1 MGIRHS
7 LSLLYEGRK
16 KQYATGEILEGAF
29 SRRNLSQDMS
39 TQLTRIRRQGEKE
52 DKMNKFTKKI
62 LSVVMALA
70 MILSTMTVTFA
81 EDAKTIQVT
90 MTIER
95 LTIGQGFLVEPIT
108 VEVEAGEGEEGPTVK
123 DVLEKVAQECN
134 IYLNSSI
141 EQSGYSLNSISYAD
155 TGVLNIPQ
163 KILDM
168 PSIDVNYGEGA
179 NYHYDAPTNTSIN
192 ALFEDERKLGSFSY
206 NDMAGWM
213 YVLNNSSNVSG
224 MGSQPVNDGDV
235 VRVQFSVYGYGVDL
249 GFESYYDNIETLQL
263 ANKDKLI
270 KQVAG
275 VDAEGEYKDARAAA
289 MEVLEKYDATQEE
302 VNQALADLGY
312 VEETTEPEKTQPATT
327 EEQTTIAP
335 TTGQITT
342 SVKLARAKINK
353 LTNVKKYKVKIKV
366 NKVTGANGYQYRYAI
381 NKKFK
386 KSKVKITTKRTFTTK
401 KLSKNVRC
409 YVKVRAY
416 VKVNGKRNFGKW
428 SKVKSI
434 KVKK

>member
-52 DKMNKFTKKI
+52 DKMNKLTKKI
-62 LSVVMALA
+62 LSVVVAMA

-123 DVLEKVAQECN
+123 DVLEKVAQERD
-134 IYLNSSI
+134 IYLNSSVG
-141 EQSGYSLNSISYAD
+141 QYGYSLDSISYAD

-168 PSIDVNYGEGA
+168 PSIDVDYGEYGS
-179 NYHYDAPTNTSIN
+179 YHYDAPTNTSTN
-192 ALFEDERKLGSFSY
+192 ALFEDEQKLGSFSY

-224 MGSQPVNDGDV
+224 MGSQPVNAGDV

-249 GFESYYDNIETLQL
+249 GFESHYDNIETLQL

-270 KQVAG
+270 KQVAS

-289 MEVLEKYDATQEE
+289 IEVLEKYDATQEE
-302 VNQALADLGY
+302 VDQALADLGY
-312 VEETTEPEKTQPATT
+312 VEETTPETTQPATT
-327 EEQTTIAP
+327 EAP
-335 TTGQITT
+335 TTVAPTTPKATT
-342 SVKLARAKINK
+342 SPKLARAKINK

-366 NKVTGANGYQYRYAI
+366 NKVTGAKGYQYRYAT

-386 KSKVKITTKRTFTTK
+386 KSKVKTTTKRTFTTK